1 MISFI
6 AVFSIENEGFIKCLK
21 EAPPMKMSARL
32 LALSITILFIGSTM
46 TAFVEPFQPE
56 SEEQILEEVHTPSY
70 AATAPG
76 HSVWAEYYG
85 ADWCP
90 PCQNG
95 GSPSMNALKTGFP
108 DDFVYISYFE
118 ANGQGVPDPLNRLS
132 HMRDGTG
139 SIPAAN
145 FGDARAGSSY
155 HKLGAATGTTA
166 YDTEFSNGGDM
177 KDVNDY
183 SLSVTQ
189 VQNGANMEITYE
201 LQYFGSAASKT
212 VYLLAV
218 IVEDKGP
225 DTYNDGTTHP
235 HNVIRGWLLNSAG
248 NGLESF
254 TLTPNNPV
262 TKTWTKPVSTVRSVG
277 STSAAD
283 NFVSVGAVMGG
294 PHTSWN
300 DVYVASDSNMA
311 PKLDISVT
319 SVSMTNPAAPNGA
332 FVIGDT
338 VNLETTVS
346 NVGDLD
352 YTDGGTIEFFYKEGV
367 NEVSIGTTALNN
379 LNAPSS
385 QTAQISFDTSVISSE
400 LKTKFGAR
408 LTNLVADGNSGNNVN
423 LVEINQDRPP
433 ITKNPQIT
441 GDQTIDR
448 GSHAIVLAKSDTVPG
463 NSDFVDDASTVTFN
477 VEISPTGQN
486 QWFSSV
492 VSGGQNVVYA
502 TTSNEGREY
511 VIAPTA
517 AMSSGW
523 YDVRTQAVDS
533 RGQTGE
539 WKIVTGTSGFELENG
554 APTVITDPIPSVMCD
569 TPTKVLMDGH
579 IVDPETPLEDLI
591 VTSSDESFVAWHAE
605 TKEIEVNF
613 QWSEINGCP
622 LGEKGIDISIDD
634 GGDYS
639 QQGHLPYG
647 TLLFRVSENGQPRW
661 SGLPSQSV
669 AEGGSGVLALMPYLS
684 DTDASGNP
692 TSVDGLTIELLSNS
706 NEDVITATLIGNTI
720 GFETVDDD
728 VNGQTILTLR
738 ASDGVMTSDA
748 TLTINIDPINDAPRI
763 IPFDDLES
771 ISLKRN
777 TQMVIDLDSRIV
789 DVDDTGLTYVRV
801 SSSEPGAARYSA
813 LDGSLTLS
821 FEDIGMQ
828 TVSIVVEDGKLSD
841 TFVMQVDVFDAYPFL
856 LTQVDDGTGYM
867 FVALEDTYIG
877 QTPTVN
883 MMLTDAS
890 PTFTYIS
897 VTWNICSSLT
907 GTCDGLMQYDLD
919 ISQSNLGWS
928 KELLI
933 PSVLNNGLAR
943 EDGAQYMDYYELSIL
958 ANDGDSEF
966 KTMSTMKWNITESMP
981 AIVDMDDEMF
991 TDYLG
996 DLIDEKADLESQIE
1010 SAQGDTTLLEDKLTE
1025 IEAELDL
1032 ACDDP
1037 RATCISDAQS
1047 GTGDASDSSEINMTL
1062 VGIIASVV
1070 ILGLLLT
1077 LMFTRR
1083 SGKDSMKLDA
1093 WNDTGWNPNTVP
1105 AHDSVA
1111 NSMYGGAQN
1120 LFQQPV
1126 AIAPVHQPMPAAPA
1140 QQPAPVAP
1148 AQQIA
1153 GPPLPPGGL
1162 PAGWT
1167 AEQWAYYGQQYLDGT
1182 L

>member
-1 MISFI
+1 MVQI
-6 AVFSIENEGFIKCLK
+6 AFFSLENEGFIYCLH
-21 EAPPMKMSARL
+21 EATTMKMPARL
-32 LALSITILFIGSTM
+32 LALVITVLFIGSTM
-46 TAFVEPFQPE
+46 TSFVEPVQPE
-56 SEEQILEEVHTPSY
+56 NIEKSLDDASTPSY

-76 HSVWAEYYG
+76 HTVWAEYYG

-95 GSPSMNALKTGFP
+95 GSPSMNALKTSFP

-118 ANGQGVPDPLNRLS
+118 ANGAGVPDPLNRLS

-183 SLSVTQ
+183 SLSVSQ
-189 VQNGANMEITYE
+189 VQNGGNMDITYE

-248 NGLESF
+248 NGFESF

-262 TKTWTKPVSTVRSVG
+262 TKTWTKPISTVRSVG

-283 NFVSVGAVMGG
+283 NFVSVGAIMGG

-311 PKLDISVT
+311 PKLDISVS
-319 SVSMTNPAAPNGA
+319 SVSMTNPAASNGA

-338 VNLETTVS
+338 VTLETTVN

-352 YTDGGTIEFFYKEGV
+352 YTDGGNIEFFYKQGV
-367 NEVSIGTTALNN
+367 NEISISSTPLNN

-385 QTAQISFDTSVISSE
+385 QTAQVSFDTSVVSSE

-408 LTNLVADGNSGNNVN
+408 LTNLIADGNSGNNVN
-423 LVEINQDRPP
+423 LIEINQDRPP
-433 ITKNPQIT
+433 ITKAPQVT
-441 GDQTIDR
+441 GEQTIDR
-448 GSHAIVLAKSDTVPG
+448 GSHAIILAKSDNLPG

-492 VSGGQNVVYA
+492 ISGGQNVVYPG
-502 TTSNEGREY
+502 TTNEGREY
-511 VIAPTA
+511 AVTPTA

-523 YDVRTQAVDS
+523 YDVRTQAIDS

-539 WKIVTGTSGFELENG
+539 WKVISGVSGFELENG

-569 TPTKVLMDGH
+569 SPTKVLMDGH

-591 VTSSDESFVAWHAE
+591 ITSSHESFIAWHPD
-605 TKEIEVNF
+605 TREIEVNF

-622 LGEKGIDISIDD
+622 LGEKGMEITMDD

-639 QQGHLPYG
+639 QEGQLPYG
-647 TLLFRVSENGQPRW
+647 TLLFRVTENGQPRW
-661 SGLPSQSV
+661 NGLPTQSIQ
-669 AEGGSGVLALMPYLS
+669 EGGSGVLALLPYLS
-684 DTDASGNP
+684 DTNDNGEP
-692 TSVDGLTIELLSNS
+692 VSVDSLTIELIGNS

-728 VNGQTILTLR
+728 VNGQTVLTLR
-738 ASDGVMTSDA
+738 ASDGDKTSDVS
-748 TLTINIDPINDAPRI
+748 LTINIDPINDAPRI
-763 IPFDDLES
+763 IPFDDIQSL
-771 ISLKRN
+771 SLKRN
-777 TQMVIDLDSRIV
+777 SQMVIDLDSRII
-789 DVDDTGLTYVRV
+789 DVDDSTLTYVRV
-801 SSSEPGAARYSA
+801 SSSEPGAARYSV

-821 FEDIGMQ
+821 FEEIGMQ

-841 TFVMQVDVFDAYPFL
+841 TFVMQVDVFDAYPFI
-856 LTQVDDGTGYM
+856 LTQIDDGTGYM
-867 FVALEDTYIG
+867 FVTLEDTYIG

-883 MMLTDAS
+883 MFLTDSS

-897 VTWNICSSLT
+897 ATWNICSSLT

-919 ISQSNLGWS
+919 ISQSNVGWS

-943 EDGAQYMDYYELSIL
+943 EDGAQFRDYYELSIL
-958 ANDGDSEF
+958 ANDGSSEF
-966 KTMSTMKWNITESMP
+966 KTMSSMKWDITESLP
-981 AIVDMDDEMF
+981 AIADMGDELF
-991 TDYLG
+991 TNYLG
-996 DLIDEKADLESQIE
+996 DLVDEKAELETQIE
-1010 SAQGDTTLLEDKLTE
+1010 SAQGDTTLLEAKLAE
-1025 IEAELDL
+1025 VEAELTL

-1037 RATCISDAQS
+1037 RATCITETQS
-1047 GTGDASDSSEINMTL
+1047 GSDTTSESGEINMTL
-1062 VGIIASVV
+1062 VALIASVV
-1070 ILGLLLT
+1070 VIGVLLTLLLT
-1077 LMFTRR
+1077 RR
-1083 SGKDSMKLDA
+1083 KGKSPLESDV
-1093 WNDTGWNPNTVP
+1093 WTETGWHPNAVP

-1126 AIAPVHQPMPAAPA
+1126 AIAPV
-1140 QQPAPVAP
+1140 
-1148 AQQIA
+1148 QQIA
-1153 GPPLPPGGL
+1153 PVIPVQQYAGPPIPPGGI

-1167 AEQWAYYGQQYLDGT
+1167 YEQWAYYGQQYLDGT